1 MVSRVVRVLGL
12 GIVVKV
18 LGLGVCR
25 VFVMRVLWL
34 GMCGETPRVIVV
46 RVLGLGVCDRVL
58 KNNL

>member
-1 MVSRVVRVLGL
+1 
-12 GIVVKV
+12 
-18 LGLGVCR
+18 
-25 VFVMRVLWL
+25 MRVLWL